1 MADQK
6 DSWTDASRE
15 LDEIVASFDDGDVSV
30 DELIVKLE
38 RASAIIALLEER
50 LTETRAKVE
59 ELVPTLTR
67 TTDLDA

>member
-1 MADQK
+1 MADHK

-15 LDEIVASFDDGDVSV
+15 LDDIVASFDDGDVSV

-38 RASAIIALLEER
+38 RASAIIAILEER
-50 LTETRAKVE
+50 LTETKAKVE

-67 TTDLDA
+67 TTDPDA